1 MNKNTEWQTI
11 IGLEIHAQLAT
22 KSKIFSGSSTKYGA
36 APNTQANAVDLGLP
50 GVLPVINEQA
60 IFMAVKFGLAI
71 GAEIPKK
78 SIFARKN
85 YFYPDLPKGY
95 QISQFELPIVSN
107 GQIEIDIDENNK
119 KIIRITRAHLEEDA
133 GKSNHDDFLNN
144 TGVDLNRAGN
154 PLLEIV
160 SEPDMNNAKE
170 AVNYLKKIHSLV
182 QYLKIC
188 DGNMQEGSFRC
199 DVNISIRPS
208 KEAELGTRV
217 EIKNLNSFKFIE
229 KSNDIYGYQNFVC
242 DTSGSIC
249 EVVNPE
255 DPNDPLLS
263 HLAEDTLIILIKGS
277 RKHKE
282 QLIKRFKKDP
292 KPIYYNEDFLNKKWS
307 NFKDEFKVSNS
318 NVDPDKFIL
327 YCFEELLDYRT
338 PIYNSIAKNWGI
350 TIDADDIS
358 KVKNE
363 NDATFLDVYGV
374 FASKFH
380 HFSHLS

>member
-1 MNKNTEWQTI
+1 MIYQNKKEWIKSSNKRVSLLGMSGLGKTRLSNMLQSSFNWFHYSVDYR
-11 IGLEIHAQLAT
+11 IGTRYLDEFIVDNFKQEAMKNAFLRELLL
-22 KSKIFSGSSTKYGA
+22 SDSIYISSNLNFNNLSPLSTYLGKPGKETLGGINFEKYKER
-36 APNTQANAVDLGLP
+36 QKQHR
-50 GVLPVINEQA
+50 E
-60 IFMAVKFGLAI
+60 
-71 GAEIPKK
+71 AEIL
-78 SIFARKN
+78 SILDTN
-85 YFYPDLPKGY
+85 
-95 QISQFELPIVSN
+95 
-107 GQIEIDIDENNK
+107 
-119 KIIRITRAHLEEDA
+119 
-133 GKSNHDDFLNN
+133 
-144 TGVDLNRAGN
+144 
-154 PLLEIV
+154 
-160 SEPDMNNAKE
+160 
-170 AVNYLKKIHSLV
+170 
-182 QYLKIC
+182 
-188 DGNMQEGSFRC
+188 
-199 DVNISIRPS
+199 
-208 KEAELGTRV
+208 
-217 EIKNLNSFKFIE
+217 KFIE

-327 YCFEELLDYRT
+327 YCFEELLDYRA

-363 NDATFLDVYGV
+363 NDFINLVSRYL
-374 FASKFH
+374 SKIKE
-380 HFSHLS
+380 

>member
-1 MNKNTEWQTI
+1 LELLLLIYQNKKDWIKSPNKRVSLLGMSGLGKTRLSNMLQSTFNWFHYSVDYR
-11 IGLEIHAQLAT
+11 IGTRYLDEFIVDNFKQEAMKNAFLRELLL
-22 KSKIFSGSSTKYGA
+22 SDSIYISSNLNFNNLSPLSTYLGKPGKETLGGINFEKYKER
-36 APNTQANAVDLGLP
+36 QKQHR
-50 GVLPVINEQA
+50 E
-60 IFMAVKFGLAI
+60 
-71 GAEIPKK
+71 AEIL
-78 SIFARKN
+78 SILDTN
-85 YFYPDLPKGY
+85 
-95 QISQFELPIVSN
+95 
-107 GQIEIDIDENNK
+107 
-119 KIIRITRAHLEEDA
+119 
-133 GKSNHDDFLNN
+133 
-144 TGVDLNRAGN
+144 
-154 PLLEIV
+154 
-160 SEPDMNNAKE
+160 
-170 AVNYLKKIHSLV
+170 
-182 QYLKIC
+182 
-188 DGNMQEGSFRC
+188 
-199 DVNISIRPS
+199 
-208 KEAELGTRV
+208 
-217 EIKNLNSFKFIE
+217 KFIE

-282 QLIKRFKKDP
+282 QLIKRFEKDP

-327 YCFEELLDYRT
+327 YCFKELLDYRT

-363 NDATFLDVYGV
+363 NDFINLVSHYL
-374 FASKFH
+374 SKIKE
-380 HFSHLS
+380 

>member
-1 MNKNTEWQTI
+1 MIYQNKKDWIKSPNKRVSLLGMSGLGKTRLSNMLQSTFNWFHYSVDYR
-11 IGLEIHAQLAT
+11 IGTRYLDEYIVDNFKQEAMKNAFLRELLL
-22 KSKIFSGSSTKYGA
+22 SDSIYISSNLNFNNLSPLSTYLGKPGKESLGGINFEKYKKR
-36 APNTQANAVDLGLP
+36 QKQHR
-50 GVLPVINEQA
+50 E
-60 IFMAVKFGLAI
+60 
-71 GAEIPKK
+71 AEIL
-78 SIFARKN
+78 SILDTN
-85 YFYPDLPKGY
+85 
-95 QISQFELPIVSN
+95 
-107 GQIEIDIDENNK
+107 
-119 KIIRITRAHLEEDA
+119 
-133 GKSNHDDFLNN
+133 
-144 TGVDLNRAGN
+144 
-154 PLLEIV
+154 
-160 SEPDMNNAKE
+160 
-170 AVNYLKKIHSLV
+170 
-182 QYLKIC
+182 
-188 DGNMQEGSFRC
+188 
-199 DVNISIRPS
+199 
-208 KEAELGTRV
+208 
-217 EIKNLNSFKFIE
+217 KFIE

-263 HLAEDTLIILIKGS
+263 HLYEDTLIILIKGS

-363 NDATFLDVYGV
+363 NDFIDLVSHYL
-374 FASKFH
+374 SKIKE
-380 HFSHLS
+380 

>member
-1 MNKNTEWQTI
+1 MIYQNKKEWIKSPNKRVSLLGMSGLGKTRLSNMLQSTFNWFHYSVDYR
-11 IGLEIHAQLAT
+11 IGTRYLDEFIVDNFKQEAMKNAFLRELLL
-22 KSKIFSGSSTKYGA
+22 SDSIYISSNLNFNNLSPLSTYLGKPGKETLGGINFEKYKER
-36 APNTQANAVDLGLP
+36 QKQHR
-50 GVLPVINEQA
+50 E
-60 IFMAVKFGLAI
+60 
-71 GAEIPKK
+71 AEIL
-78 SIFARKN
+78 SILDTN
-85 YFYPDLPKGY
+85 
-95 QISQFELPIVSN
+95 
-107 GQIEIDIDENNK
+107 
-119 KIIRITRAHLEEDA
+119 
-133 GKSNHDDFLNN
+133 
-144 TGVDLNRAGN
+144 
-154 PLLEIV
+154 
-160 SEPDMNNAKE
+160 
-170 AVNYLKKIHSLV
+170 
-182 QYLKIC
+182 
-188 DGNMQEGSFRC
+188 
-199 DVNISIRPS
+199 
-208 KEAELGTRV
+208 
-217 EIKNLNSFKFIE
+217 KFIE

-363 NDATFLDVYGV
+363 NDFIDLVSHYL
-374 FASKFH
+374 SKIKE
-380 HFSHLS
+380 

>member
-1 MNKNTEWQTI
+1 MIYQNKKDWIKSPNKRVSLLGMSGLGKTRLSNMLQSTFNWFHYSVDYR
-11 IGLEIHAQLAT
+11 IGTRYLDEFIVDNFKQEAMKNAFLRELLL
-22 KSKIFSGSSTKYGA
+22 SDSIYISSNLNFNNLSPLSTYLGKPGKETLGGINFEKYKER
-36 APNTQANAVDLGLP
+36 QKQHR
-50 GVLPVINEQA
+50 E
-60 IFMAVKFGLAI
+60 
-71 GAEIPKK
+71 AEIL
-78 SIFARKN
+78 SILDTN
-85 YFYPDLPKGY
+85 
-95 QISQFELPIVSN
+95 
-107 GQIEIDIDENNK
+107 
-119 KIIRITRAHLEEDA
+119 
-133 GKSNHDDFLNN
+133 
-144 TGVDLNRAGN
+144 
-154 PLLEIV
+154 
-160 SEPDMNNAKE
+160 
-170 AVNYLKKIHSLV
+170 
-182 QYLKIC
+182 
-188 DGNMQEGSFRC
+188 
-199 DVNISIRPS
+199 
-208 KEAELGTRV
+208 
-217 EIKNLNSFKFIE
+217 KFIE

-327 YCFEELLDYRT
+327 YCFEELLEYRT

-363 NDATFLDVYGV
+363 NDFIDLVSHYL
-374 FASKFH
+374 SKIKE
-380 HFSHLS
+380 

>member
-1 MNKNTEWQTI
+1 MIYQNKKDWIKSPNKRVSLLGMSGLGKTRLSNMLQSTFNWFHYSVDYR
-11 IGLEIHAQLAT
+11 IGTRYLDEFIVDNFKQEAMKNAFLRELLL
-22 KSKIFSGSSTKYGA
+22 SDSIYISSNLNFNNLSPISTYLGKPGKETLGGINFEKYKER
-36 APNTQANAVDLGLP
+36 QKQHR
-50 GVLPVINEQA
+50 E
-60 IFMAVKFGLAI
+60 
-71 GAEIPKK
+71 AEIL
-78 SIFARKN
+78 SILDTN
-85 YFYPDLPKGY
+85 
-95 QISQFELPIVSN
+95 
-107 GQIEIDIDENNK
+107 
-119 KIIRITRAHLEEDA
+119 
-133 GKSNHDDFLNN
+133 
-144 TGVDLNRAGN
+144 
-154 PLLEIV
+154 
-160 SEPDMNNAKE
+160 
-170 AVNYLKKIHSLV
+170 
-182 QYLKIC
+182 
-188 DGNMQEGSFRC
+188 
-199 DVNISIRPS
+199 
-208 KEAELGTRV
+208 
-217 EIKNLNSFKFIE
+217 KFIE

-263 HLAEDTLIILIKGS
+263 HLYEDTLIILIKGS

-282 QLIKRFKKDP
+282 QLIKRYKKDP

-363 NDATFLDVYGV
+363 NDFTNLVSHYL
-374 FASKFH
+374 SKIKE
-380 HFSHLS
+380 

>member
-1 MNKNTEWQTI
+1 MIYQNKKEWIKSSNKRVSLLGMSGLGKTRLSNMLQSSFNWFHYSVDYR
-11 IGLEIHAQLAT
+11 IGTRYLDEFIVDNFKQEAMKNAFLRELLLT
-22 KSKIFSGSSTKYGA
+22 DSIYISSNLNFNNLSPLSTYLGKPGKETLGGINFEKYKER
-36 APNTQANAVDLGLP
+36 QKQHR
-50 GVLPVINEQA
+50 E
-60 IFMAVKFGLAI
+60 
-71 GAEIPKK
+71 AEIL
-78 SIFARKN
+78 SILDTN
-85 YFYPDLPKGY
+85 
-95 QISQFELPIVSN
+95 
-107 GQIEIDIDENNK
+107 
-119 KIIRITRAHLEEDA
+119 
-133 GKSNHDDFLNN
+133 
-144 TGVDLNRAGN
+144 
-154 PLLEIV
+154 
-160 SEPDMNNAKE
+160 
-170 AVNYLKKIHSLV
+170 
-182 QYLKIC
+182 
-188 DGNMQEGSFRC
+188 
-199 DVNISIRPS
+199 
-208 KEAELGTRV
+208 
-217 EIKNLNSFKFIE
+217 KFIE

-307 NFKDEFKVSNS
+307 NFKNEFKVSDS

-363 NDATFLDVYGV
+363 NDFIDLVSHYL
-374 FASKFH
+374 SKIKE
-380 HFSHLS
+380 

>member
-1 MNKNTEWQTI
+1 MIYKNKKDWIKSPNKRVSLLGMSGLGKTRLANMLQSTFNWFHYSVDYR
-11 IGLEIHAQLAT
+11 IGTRYLDEFIVDNFKQEAMKNDFLRELLL
-22 KSKIFSGSSTKYGA
+22 SDSIYISSNLNFNNLSPLSTYLGKPGKETLGGINFEKYKER
-36 APNTQANAVDLGLP
+36 QKQHR
-50 GVLPVINEQA
+50 E
-60 IFMAVKFGLAI
+60 
-71 GAEIPKK
+71 AEIL
-78 SIFARKN
+78 SILDTN
-85 YFYPDLPKGY
+85 
-95 QISQFELPIVSN
+95 
-107 GQIEIDIDENNK
+107 
-119 KIIRITRAHLEEDA
+119 
-133 GKSNHDDFLNN
+133 
-144 TGVDLNRAGN
+144 
-154 PLLEIV
+154 
-160 SEPDMNNAKE
+160 
-170 AVNYLKKIHSLV
+170 
-182 QYLKIC
+182 
-188 DGNMQEGSFRC
+188 
-199 DVNISIRPS
+199 
-208 KEAELGTRV
+208 
-217 EIKNLNSFKFIE
+217 KFIK

-263 HLAEDTLIILIKGS
+263 HLYEDTLIILIKGS

-363 NDATFLDVYGV
+363 DDFINLVSHYL
-374 FASKFH
+374 SKIKE
-380 HFSHLS
+380 

>member
-1 MNKNTEWQTI
+1 MIYQNKKDWIKSPNKRVSLLGMSGLGKTRLSNMLQSTFNWFHYSVDYR
-11 IGLEIHAQLAT
+11 IGTRYLDEFIVDNFKQEAMKNAFLRELLL
-22 KSKIFSGSSTKYGA
+22 SDSIYISSNLNFNNLSPLSTYLGKPGKESLGGINFEKYKKR
-36 APNTQANAVDLGLP
+36 QKQHR
-50 GVLPVINEQA
+50 E
-60 IFMAVKFGLAI
+60 
-71 GAEIPKK
+71 AEIL
-78 SIFARKN
+78 SILDTN
-85 YFYPDLPKGY
+85 
-95 QISQFELPIVSN
+95 
-107 GQIEIDIDENNK
+107 
-119 KIIRITRAHLEEDA
+119 
-133 GKSNHDDFLNN
+133 
-144 TGVDLNRAGN
+144 
-154 PLLEIV
+154 
-160 SEPDMNNAKE
+160 
-170 AVNYLKKIHSLV
+170 
-182 QYLKIC
+182 
-188 DGNMQEGSFRC
+188 
-199 DVNISIRPS
+199 
-208 KEAELGTRV
+208 
-217 EIKNLNSFKFIE
+217 KFIE

-263 HLAEDTLIILIKGS
+263 HLAKDTLIILIKGS

-363 NDATFLDVYGV
+363 NDFINLVSHYL
-374 FASKFH
+374 SKIKE
-380 HFSHLS
+380 

>member
-1 MNKNTEWQTI
+1 MIYQNKKDWIKSPNKRVSLLGMSGLGKTRLSNMLQSTFNWFHYSVDYR
-11 IGLEIHAQLAT
+11 IGTRYLDEFIVDNFKQEAMKNDFLRELLL
-22 KSKIFSGSSTKYGA
+22 SDSIYISSNLNFNNLSPLSTYLGKPGKETLGGINFEKYKER
-36 APNTQANAVDLGLP
+36 QKQHR
-50 GVLPVINEQA
+50 E
-60 IFMAVKFGLAI
+60 
-71 GAEIPKK
+71 AEIL
-78 SIFARKN
+78 SILDTN
-85 YFYPDLPKGY
+85 
-95 QISQFELPIVSN
+95 
-107 GQIEIDIDENNK
+107 
-119 KIIRITRAHLEEDA
+119 
-133 GKSNHDDFLNN
+133 
-144 TGVDLNRAGN
+144 
-154 PLLEIV
+154 
-160 SEPDMNNAKE
+160 
-170 AVNYLKKIHSLV
+170 
-182 QYLKIC
+182 
-188 DGNMQEGSFRC
+188 
-199 DVNISIRPS
+199 
-208 KEAELGTRV
+208 
-217 EIKNLNSFKFIE
+217 KFIK

-263 HLAEDTLIILIKGS
+263 HLYEDTLIILIKGS

-350 TIDADDIS
+350 TILADDIS

-363 NDATFLDVYGV
+363 NDFINLVSHYL
-374 FASKFH
+374 SKIKE
-380 HFSHLS
+380 

>member
-1 MNKNTEWQTI
+1 MIYKNKKDWIKSPNKRVSLLGMSGLGKTRLSNMLQSTFNWFHYSVDYR
-11 IGLEIHAQLAT
+11 IGTRYLDEFIVDNFKQEAMKNAFLRELLL
-22 KSKIFSGSSTKYGA
+22 SDSIYISSNLNFNNLSPLSTYLGKPGKETLGGINFEKYKER
-36 APNTQANAVDLGLP
+36 QKQHR
-50 GVLPVINEQA
+50 E
-60 IFMAVKFGLAI
+60 
-71 GAEIPKK
+71 AEIL
-78 SIFARKN
+78 SILDTN
-85 YFYPDLPKGY
+85 
-95 QISQFELPIVSN
+95 
-107 GQIEIDIDENNK
+107 
-119 KIIRITRAHLEEDA
+119 
-133 GKSNHDDFLNN
+133 
-144 TGVDLNRAGN
+144 
-154 PLLEIV
+154 
-160 SEPDMNNAKE
+160 
-170 AVNYLKKIHSLV
+170 
-182 QYLKIC
+182 
-188 DGNMQEGSFRC
+188 
-199 DVNISIRPS
+199 
-208 KEAELGTRV
+208 
-217 EIKNLNSFKFIE
+217 KFIE

-263 HLAEDTLIILIKGS
+263 HLSKDTLIILIKGS
-277 RKHKE
+277 KKHKE

-363 NDATFLDVYGV
+363 NDFINLVSHYL
-374 FASKFH
+374 SKIKE
-380 HFSHLS
+380 

>member
-1 MNKNTEWQTI
+1 MIYQNKKEWIKSSNKRVSLLGMSGLGKTRLSNMLQSSFNWFHYSVDYR
-11 IGLEIHAQLAT
+11 IGTRYLDEFIVDNFKQEAMKNPFLRELLL
-22 KSKIFSGSSTKYGA
+22 SDSIYISSNLNFNNLSPLSTYLGKPGKENLGGINFEKYKKR
-36 APNTQANAVDLGLP
+36 QKQHR
-50 GVLPVINEQA
+50 E
-60 IFMAVKFGLAI
+60 
-71 GAEIPKK
+71 AEIL
-78 SIFARKN
+78 SILDTN
-85 YFYPDLPKGY
+85 
-95 QISQFELPIVSN
+95 
-107 GQIEIDIDENNK
+107 
-119 KIIRITRAHLEEDA
+119 
-133 GKSNHDDFLNN
+133 
-144 TGVDLNRAGN
+144 
-154 PLLEIV
+154 
-160 SEPDMNNAKE
+160 
-170 AVNYLKKIHSLV
+170 
-182 QYLKIC
+182 
-188 DGNMQEGSFRC
+188 
-199 DVNISIRPS
+199 
-208 KEAELGTRV
+208 
-217 EIKNLNSFKFIE
+217 KFIE

-263 HLAEDTLIILIKGS
+263 HLSKDTLIILIKGS

-363 NDATFLDVYGV
+363 NDFIDLVSHYL
-374 FASKFH
+374 SKIKE
-380 HFSHLS
+380 

>member
-1 MNKNTEWQTI
+1 MIYQNKKEWIKSPNKRVSLLGMSGLGKTRLSNMLQSTFNWFHYSVDYR
-11 IGLEIHAQLAT
+11 IGTRYLDEFIVDNFKQEAMKNDFLRELLL
-22 KSKIFSGSSTKYGA
+22 SDSIYISSNLNFNNLSPLSTYLGKPGKETLGGINFEKYKER
-36 APNTQANAVDLGLP
+36 QKQHR
-50 GVLPVINEQA
+50 E
-60 IFMAVKFGLAI
+60 
-71 GAEIPKK
+71 AEIL
-78 SIFARKN
+78 SILDTN
-85 YFYPDLPKGY
+85 
-95 QISQFELPIVSN
+95 
-107 GQIEIDIDENNK
+107 
-119 KIIRITRAHLEEDA
+119 
-133 GKSNHDDFLNN
+133 
-144 TGVDLNRAGN
+144 
-154 PLLEIV
+154 
-160 SEPDMNNAKE
+160 
-170 AVNYLKKIHSLV
+170 
-182 QYLKIC
+182 
-188 DGNMQEGSFRC
+188 
-199 DVNISIRPS
+199 
-208 KEAELGTRV
+208 
-217 EIKNLNSFKFIE
+217 KFIE

-263 HLAEDTLIILIKGS
+263 HLYEDTLIILIKGS

-363 NDATFLDVYGV
+363 NDFIDLVSHYL
-374 FASKFH
+374 SKIKE
-380 HFSHLS
+380 

>member
-1 MNKNTEWQTI
+1 MIYQNKTDWIKSPNKRVSLLGMSGLGKTRLSNMLQSTFNWFHYSVDYR
-11 IGLEIHAQLAT
+11 IGTRYLDEFIVDNFKQEAMKNPFLRELLL
-22 KSKIFSGSSTKYGA
+22 SDSIYISSNLNFNNLSPLSTYLGKPGKETLGGINFEKYKER
-36 APNTQANAVDLGLP
+36 QKQHR
-50 GVLPVINEQA
+50 E
-60 IFMAVKFGLAI
+60 
-71 GAEIPKK
+71 AEIL
-78 SIFARKN
+78 SILDTN
-85 YFYPDLPKGY
+85 
-95 QISQFELPIVSN
+95 
-107 GQIEIDIDENNK
+107 
-119 KIIRITRAHLEEDA
+119 
-133 GKSNHDDFLNN
+133 
-144 TGVDLNRAGN
+144 
-154 PLLEIV
+154 
-160 SEPDMNNAKE
+160 
-170 AVNYLKKIHSLV
+170 
-182 QYLKIC
+182 
-188 DGNMQEGSFRC
+188 
-199 DVNISIRPS
+199 
-208 KEAELGTRV
+208 
-217 EIKNLNSFKFIE
+217 KFIE

-263 HLAEDTLIILIKGS
+263 HLSKDTLIILIKGS
-277 RKHKE
+277 KKHKE

-363 NDATFLDVYGV
+363 NDFINLVSHYL
-374 FASKFH
+374 SKIKE
-380 HFSHLS
+380 